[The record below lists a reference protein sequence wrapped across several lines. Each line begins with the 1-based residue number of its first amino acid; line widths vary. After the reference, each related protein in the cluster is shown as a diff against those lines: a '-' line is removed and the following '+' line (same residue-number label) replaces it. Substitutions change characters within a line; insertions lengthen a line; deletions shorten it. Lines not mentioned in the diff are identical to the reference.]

1 MRVVRGGLE
10 CGDPRR
16 VQFLFSTYPGLRLEI
31 RLLRV
36 LLSHFE
42 ALDSE
47 ESHID
52 ELLPH
57 CMLLPLCS
65 GETIMAR
72 SVIGAALAA
81 SAAVWLSGCGTMA
94 NMRDADDPACKD
106 WDDIVPR
113 RSVYGGVRIHALQVW
128 VMSVGPIVDGELS
141 PVLGVAAGVAQL
153 PLTFLSL
160 ADLPLT
166 ALGDTLTL
174 PWTIAASL
182 QPAPNLKTPP
192 LKKATPNSELR
203 REESALPPGSPPA
216 TPTAPSGESPAAPRP

>member
-1 MRVVRGGLE
+1 
-10 CGDPRR
+10 
-16 VQFLFSTYPGLRLEI
+16 
-31 RLLRV
+31 
-36 LLSHFE
+36 
-42 ALDSE
+42 
-47 ESHID
+47 
-52 ELLPH
+52 
-57 CMLLPLCS
+57 
-65 GETIMAR
+65 MAR
-72 SVIGAALAA
+72 SGIGAALAA
-81 SAAVWLSGCGTMA
+81 SAAVWLCGCGTMA

-174 PWTIAASL
+174 PWTIATSL
-182 QPAPNLKTPP
+182 QPAPD
-192 LKKATPNSELR
+192 KKATPGPELQK
-203 REESALPPGSPPA
+203 ESALPPGNPPA
-216 TPTAPSGESPAAPRP
+216 TPPAPSGESPSPSHP